1 MRITNLM
8 MTNNAIQNMADN
20 LEKVS
25 NLQSKIASN
34 KQFQVPSDDP
44 LRASTSLNLRSQ
56 LQTLE
61 SYSDTAALSENWM
74 TASDNAFDQ
83 LEQIAIR
90 ANDLILSGL
99 NDTLSGSE
107 RAQTLGA
114 EMHDTLS
121 GSERAQTLGA
131 EMQELIAETVEIGNT
146 SVNGQYIFSGY
157 QVNQKAFSLTDAA
170 APLLDYAGNP
180 FTPKVAN
187 YLGDTGVMQR
197 SLGPDQSVALNVRG
211 DQAILG
217 FLQNLIVAS
226 NALIQNNV
234 HNTSDPLTLEASLGN
249 LKTSIDTLDQYRT
262 SNGARLRQ
270 VTSASNFLESVKL
283 ETESLLSENAESIAL
298 LANQQNTYE
307 AVLEVSQRAIS
318 ALSLFDYLR

>member
-1 MRITNLM
+1 MRITNMM
-8 MTNNAIQNMADN
+8 MTNNAIQNMAEN

-25 NLQSKIASN
+25 ALQSRIASN
-34 KQFQVPSDDP
+34 KKFQVPSDDP
-44 LRASTSLNLRSQ
+44 VHASTSLNLRSQ

-61 SYSDTAALSENWM
+61 SYSDTAALTENWM

-83 LEQIAIR
+83 LEQIAVR
-90 ANDLILSGL
+90 ANVLILSGL
-99 NDTLSGSE
+99 N
-107 RAQTLGA
+107 
-114 EMHDTLS
+114 DTLS

-217 FLQNLIVAS
+217 FLQNLITAS
-226 NALIQNNV
+226 NALTQNNV
-234 HNTSDPLTLEASLGN
+234 HNTGNPLTDPLTLESSLGN

-270 VTSASNFLESVKL
+270 VTSASNFLETVKL
-283 ETESLLSENAESIAL
+283 ETESLLSENEDINLAESIAL

>member
-8 MTNNAIQNMADN
+8 MTNNAIQNMAEN

-34 KQFQVPSDDP
+34 KRFQVPSDDP
-44 LRASTSLNLRSQ
+44 VHASTSLNLRSQ

-61 SYSDTAALSENWM
+61 SYSDTAALTENWM
-74 TASDNAFDQ
+74 TATDNAFDQ

-99 NDTLSGSE
+99 N
-107 RAQTLGA
+107 
-114 EMHDTLS
+114 DTLS

-217 FLQNLIVAS
+217 FLQNLITAS
-226 NALIQNNV
+226 NALTQNNI
-234 HNTSDPLTLEASLGN
+234 HNTGNPLTDPLTLESSLGN

-270 VTSASNFLESVKL
+270 VTSASNFLETVKL
-283 ETESLLSENAESIAL
+283 ETESLLSENEDINLAESIAL

>member
-114 EMHDTLS
+114 EM
-121 GSERAQTLGA
+121 
-131 EMQELIAETVEIGNT
+131 QELIAETVEIGNT

-217 FLQNLIVAS
+217 FLQNLILAS
-226 NALIQNNV
+226 NALTQNNV
-234 HNTSDPLTLEASLGN
+234 HNTGDPLTLEASLGN

-283 ETESLLSENAESIAL
+283 ETESLLSENEDINLAESIAL

>member
-8 MTNNAIQNMADN
+8 MTNNAIQNMAEN

-25 NLQSKIASN
+25 ALQSKIASN
-34 KQFQVPSDDP
+34 KKFQVPSEDP
-44 LRASTSLNLRSQ
+44 VHASTSLNLRSQ

-61 SYSDTAALSENWM
+61 SYSDTAALTENWM
-74 TASDNAFDQ
+74 TATDNAFDQ
-83 LEQIAIR
+83 LEQIAVR

-99 NDTLSGSE
+99 N
-107 RAQTLGA
+107 
-114 EMHDTLS
+114 DTLS

-217 FLQNLIVAS
+217 FLQNLITAS
-226 NALIQNNV
+226 NALTQNN
-234 HNTSDPLTLEASLGN
+234 
-249 LKTSIDTLDQYRT
+249 R
-262 SNGARLRQ
+262 
-270 VTSASNFLESVKL
+270 
-283 ETESLLSENAESIAL
+283 
-298 LANQQNTYE
+298 
-307 AVLEVSQRAIS
+307 
-318 ALSLFDYLR
+318 

>member
-8 MTNNAIQNMADN
+8 MTNQAIQNMAQN

-34 KQFQVPSDDP
+34 KRFQVPSDDP

-61 SYSDTAALSENWM
+61 SYSETASLTENWQ
-74 TASDNAFDQ
+74 TATDNAFDQ
-83 LEQIAIR
+83 LEQIAVR

-107 RAQTLGA
+107 RAN
-114 EMHDTLS
+114 
-121 GSERAQTLGA
+121 TLGA

-157 QVNQKAFSLTDAA
+157 QVNQKAFSLTNGASIF
-170 APLLDYAGNP
+170 DYAGNP
-180 FTPKVAN
+180 YTPKVAN
-187 YLGDTGVMQR
+187 YLGDQGVMQR

-217 FLQNLIVAS
+217 FLQNLITAS

-234 HNTSDPLTLEASLGN
+234 HNTGNPLTLEASLGN

-270 VTSASNFLESVKL
+270 VTSAFNFLESVKL
-283 ETESLLSENAESIAL
+283 ETQNLLSENEDINLAESIAL
-298 LANQQNTYE
+298 LANQQTTYE

>member
-1 MRITNLM
+1 
-8 MTNNAIQNMADN
+8 
-20 LEKVS
+20 
-25 NLQSKIASN
+25 
-34 KQFQVPSDDP
+34 
-44 LRASTSLNLRSQ
+44 
-56 LQTLE
+56 
-61 SYSDTAALSENWM
+61 
-74 TASDNAFDQ
+74 
-83 LEQIAIR
+83 
-90 ANDLILSGL
+90 
-99 NDTLSGSE
+99 
-107 RAQTLGA
+107 
-114 EMHDTLS
+114 
-121 GSERAQTLGA
+121 
-131 EMQELIAETVEIGNT
+131 
-146 SVNGQYIFSGY
+146 
-157 QVNQKAFSLTDAA
+157 
-170 APLLDYAGNP
+170 
-180 FTPKVAN
+180 VAN

-234 HNTSDPLTLEASLGN
+234 HNTGDPLTLEASLGN

-283 ETESLLSENAESIAL
+283 ETESLLSENEDINLAESIAL

>member
-114 EMHDTLS
+114 EM
-121 GSERAQTLGA
+121 
-131 EMQELIAETVEIGNT
+131 QELIAETVEIGNT

-217 FLQNLIVAS
+217 FLQNLILAS
-226 NALIQNNV
+226 NALTQNNV
-234 HNTSDPLTLEASLGN
+234 HNTGDPLTDPLTLESSLGN

-283 ETESLLSENAESIAL
+283 ETESLLSENEDINLAESIAL